1 MYIVF
6 SDIMLLPF
14 NSLQSSVNI
23 TFICIGKP
31 KSRVI
36 HFIATFA
43 LLHWSGIKL
52 SISPRSACILYTAL
66 FKRIQFPILN
76 LLRIEK
82 QSSFCLLH

>member
-14 NSLQSSVNI
+14 NSLQSSVSI

-43 LLHWSGIKL
+43 LLHWFGTKLNISKVCLYTLHCIVQKNPIPYIKL
-52 SISPRSACILYTAL
+52 LMD
-66 FKRIQFPILN
+66 
-76 LLRIEK
+76 
-82 QSSFCLLH
+82 